1 MSRKPSASLFY
12 WGPLLGFLFVM
23 GLLLSDAKAE
33 SQQLDHGEFI
43 FDQSQTPPA
52 LPQFRWTPIQLPDN
66 WDLSHPFRGG
76 FGWYRFSLTLDHSP
90 DDLWAI
96 YLPHL
101 SVNARVFI
109 NGQLVGSG
117 GRFTEPVSHNS
128 YRPLFFVFP
137 GLLLHAGENQIALN
151 LLGYAQEESGLGTF
165 QIGPAT
171 ALKPTYNSLYFRAVI
186 VPTISFTLLLLLSFI
201 LFIIWLRRRHETLY
215 LMFALC
221 GGFCTLYTAVFFIQE
236 VPWLTHHQWLWM
248 ELTAIMCYIY
258 CLMLLIHRFVKVQR
272 PSLEKFF
279 LIYTIVGPFLILLI
293 PPPYLFRGFGLLGLG
308 YSAISLYIL
317 FTIYRYRHQCLP
329 SETWL
334 LFFSIL
340 FSALTGYHD
349 LAYMLHAQRE
359 IPVFIF
365 YWGSTILGIAIA
377 FLLLLRFD
385 RSLILFE
392 TLNRDLNSM
401 VAEKSR
407 TLAQSYQERQTLE
420 MRQAVFGERERIMR
434 DLHDGLGGYLV
445 SALVQA
451 ERHPPLLVP
460 LQQTLRS
467 ALEDLRLMIDSLDG
481 DPTDLATQMG
491 SLRERLESLMESSGA
506 VLHWQVEDSPRLPFP
521 STSNTL
527 QLMRMV
533 QEIFTNIAKHSHAC
547 HVFFSVGAHH
557 LEVRDDGEGFDTV
570 TTRPGRGLPHL
581 YRRAQQLGITLH
593 ISSSSL
599 GTTLHLTW

>member
-1 MSRKPSASLFY
+1 MSRKSSASLFS
-12 WGPLLGFLFVM
+12 WAPLFGLLFVISI
-23 GLLLSDAKAE
+23 LLPYAKAE
-33 SQQLDHGEFI
+33 TLRLDRGEFI
-43 FDQSQTPPA
+43 FDQNQPPPT
-52 LPQFRWTPIQLPDN
+52 LPQSHWEPVKLPDN

-76 FGWYRFSLTLDHSP
+76 SGWYRFSFTLDHSP
-90 DDLWAI
+90 SDLWAV
-96 YLPHL
+96 YLPRL
-101 SVNARVFI
+101 SVNAQVFI

-117 GRFTEPVSHNS
+117 GRFIEPISHNS
-128 YRPLFFVFP
+128 YRPLFFSFP
-137 GLLLHAGENQIALN
+137 GPLLHAGENQIALN
-151 LLGYAQEESGLGTF
+151 LLGFAQEESGLSPF
-165 QIGPAT
+165 QIGPVT
-171 ALKPTYNSLYFRAVI
+171 ALKPAYNSQHFREVI

-201 LFIIWLRRRHETLY
+201 LFIIWLRRRQETLY
-215 LMFALC
+215 LMFSLC
-221 GGFCTLYTAVFFIQE
+221 GGFSTLYTAIFFIQE

-248 ELTAIMCYIY
+248 ELTAAMWYVY

-279 LIYTIVGPFLILLI
+279 LIYTIVGPILIFFL
-293 PPPYLFRGFGLLGLG
+293 PSPYLFRAFGILGLG
-308 YSAISLYIL
+308 YCAVSLYIL
-317 FTIYRYRHQCLP
+317 FTIYQYRHQCLP

-349 LAYMLHAQRE
+349 LAYMLHSRHE

-365 YWGSTILGIAIA
+365 YWGSTVLGIAIA

-392 TLNRDLNSM
+392 TLNRDLNSL

-445 SALVQA
+445 SAMVQA
-451 ERHPPLLVP
+451 ERHPPQLRT

-481 DPTDLATQMG
+481 DPTDLTTQMG

-506 VLHWQVEDSPRLPFP
+506 VLHWQVEDSPRLPLP

-547 HVFFSVGAHH
+547 HVFFSVGARH
-557 LEVRDDGEGFDTV
+557 LEVRDDGEGFDV
-570 TTRPGRGLPHL
+570 STTRSGRGLPHL
-581 YRRAQQLGITLH
+581 YSRAQQLGITLN
-593 ISSSSL
+593 ISSSSS

>member
-1 MSRKPSASLFY
+1 
-12 WGPLLGFLFVM
+12 M

-33 SQQLDHGEFI
+33 ALRLDQGEFV
-43 FDQSQTPPA
+43 FDQSQTPLA
-52 LPQFRWTPIQLPDN
+52 LPQSRWTPVKLPDN
-66 WDLSHPFRGG
+66 WDLSHPFNGG
-76 FGWYRFSLTLDHSP
+76 VGWYRFSFTLDHSP
-90 DDLWAI
+90 SDLWAV
-96 YLPHL
+96 YLPRL

-117 GRFTEPVSHNS
+117 GRFTEPISHNN
-128 YRPLFFVFP
+128 YRPLFFSFP
-137 GLLLHAGENQIALN
+137 GPLLHAGENRIALN
-151 LLGYAQEESGLGTF
+151 LIGFAQEGSGLGPF
-165 QIGPAT
+165 QIGPVT
-171 ALKPTYNSLYFRAVI
+171 ALNPAYNSQHFREVI

-201 LFIIWLRRRHETLY
+201 LFIIWLRRRQETLY
-215 LMFALC
+215 LMFSLC
-221 GGFCTLYTAVFFIQE
+221 GGFSTLYTAIFFIQE
-236 VPWLTHHQWLWM
+236 VPWLTHHQWLWV
-248 ELTAIMCYIY
+248 ELTAAMCYVY
-258 CLMLLIHRFVKVQR
+258 CLMLLIHRFVKIQR

-279 LIYTIVGPFLILLI
+279 LIYTIVGPILIFFL
-293 PPPYLFRGFGLLGLG
+293 PSPYLFRAFGILGLG
-308 YSAISLYIL
+308 YCAVSLYIL
-317 FTIYRYRHQCLP
+317 FTIYQYRHQCLP

-349 LAYMLHAQRE
+349 LAYMLHSRHE
-359 IPVFIF
+359 IPVLIF
-365 YWGSTILGIAIA
+365 YWGSTVLGIAIA

-385 RSLILFE
+385 RSLVLFE
-392 TLNRDLNSM
+392 TLNRDLNSL

-445 SALVQA
+445 SAMVQA
-451 ERHPPLLVP
+451 ERHPPQLRT

-481 DPTDLATQMG
+481 DPTDLGTQMG

-506 VLHWQVEDSPRLPFP
+506 VLHWQVEDSPRLPSP

-547 HVFFSVGAHH
+547 HVFFSVGARH
-557 LEVRDDGEGFDTV
+557 LEVRDDGEGFDV
-570 TTRPGRGLPHL
+570 STTRSGRGLPHL
-581 YRRAQQLGITLH
+581 YSRAQQLGITLN
-593 ISSSSL
+593 ISSSAS

>member
-1 MSRKPSASLFY
+1 MKNFPYIRILKPPRKRFNWDSSKTGGNPVPTKMARNPFAKLFS
-12 WGPLLGFLFVM
+12 WMPFLGLLFM
-23 GLLLSDAKAE
+23 GLLLSNANAE
-33 SQQLDHGEFI
+33 VKRLDHGEFV
-43 FDQSQTPPA
+43 FDQSQTPPTR
-52 LPQFRWTPIQLPDN
+52 PQSRWTPVQLPDN
-66 WDLSHPFRGG
+66 WDLSHPFKGG
-76 FGWYRFSLTLDHSP
+76 FGWYRFSFTLDRSP
-90 DDLWAI
+90 NDLWAV
-96 YLPHL
+96 YLPRL
-101 SVNARVFI
+101 SVNAQIFI

-128 YRPLFFVFP
+128 YRPSFFSFP
-137 GLLLHAGENQIALN
+137 GPLLHAGENQIVLN
-151 LLGYAQEESGLGTF
+151 LLGYAQEESGLSPF
-165 QIGPAT
+165 QIGPDAT
-171 ALKPTYNSLYFRAVI
+171 LRPAYNARYFREVI

-201 LFIIWLRRRHETLY
+201 LFIIWLRRRQETLY
-215 LMFALC
+215 LMFSLC
-221 GGFCTLYTAVFFIQE
+221 GGFSALYTAVFFIQE
-236 VPWLTHHQWLWM
+236 VPWLTHHQWLWL
-248 ELTAIMCYIY
+248 ELTAVMCYIY
-258 CLMLLIHRFVKVQR
+258 CLLLLIHRFVKVQR
-272 PSLEKFF
+272 PTLEKFF
-279 LIYTIVGPFLILLI
+279 LIYTTVGPFLILLF
-293 PPPYLFRGFGLLGLG
+293 PSPYLFRGFGLLGLG

-317 FTIYRYRHQCLP
+317 FTIYQFRHQCLP

-349 LAYMLHAQRE
+349 LAYILHAQRE

-365 YWGSTILGIAIA
+365 YWGSTVLGIAIA

-385 RSLILFE
+385 RSLVLFE

-451 ERHPPLLVP
+451 ERQPPQLLP

-491 SLRERLESLMESSGA
+491 SLRERLESLMESSRA
-506 VLHWQVEDSPRLPFP
+506 ILHWQVEDSPRLPFP

-533 QEIFTNIAKHSHAC
+533 QEIFTNIAKHSHAR

-557 LEVRDDGEGFDTV
+557 LEVRDDGQGFDMA
-570 TTRPGRGLPHL
+570 TTR
-581 YRRAQQLGITLH
+581 
-593 ISSSSL
+593 
-599 GTTLHLTW
+599 